1 MKRAKKINKIDEIL
15 KECQTIGISGH
26 VKPDGDCVG
35 SCLALYNYI
44 VESYPEKKVEIR
56 LMPIPE
62 HFLFLEHADKIIHE
76 TESEKSYDLFFC
88 LDCGDEKRLGENE
101 KYLKNAKVT
110 AVIDHHI
117 SNVGFAD
124 YNVIVPDASST
135 CEVLYDLFQDEKIN
149 SSIAACLY
157 TGIVHD
163 TGVFNFSCTSSKTM
177 NIAGKLMD
185 KGINFQKIITDTFY
199 KKSYNQNQILGRALL
214 ESILVL
220 DGKCVVS
227 VVNLKEM
234 EFFGVTGKDLDGIID
249 QLRITEGV
257 ECAVFIYQLDDL
269 SYKVSM
275 RSENYVDVS
284 KIAVTF
290 GGGGH
295 LHAAGCSMEGTEHDV
310 INNIVKEI
318 AAQMQEN

>member
-1 MKRAKKINKIDEIL
+1 MKRVKKINKIDEII
-15 KECQTIGISGH
+15 KDYQTIGISGH
-26 VKPDGDCVG
+26 IKPDGDCVG

-44 VESYPEKKVEIR
+44 LENYPDRTVDIR
-56 LMPIPE
+56 LMPVPE
-62 HFLFLEHADKIIHE
+62 HFLFMKHADQMIHE
-76 TESEKSYDLFFC
+76 TTEDKKYDLFFC
-88 LDCGDEKRLGENE
+88 LDCGDEKRLGENA
-101 KYLKNAKVT
+101 KYFQSANAT

-117 SNVGFAD
+117 SNIGFAD
-124 YNVIVPDASST
+124 DNVIVPDASST
-135 CEVLYDLFQDEKIN
+135 CEVLYDLFDDEKI
-149 SSIAACLY
+149 SKTIAECLY

-214 ESILVL
+214 ESLLVL
-220 DGKCVVS
+220 DGKCIVS
-227 VVNLKEM
+227 VVNLEEM

-257 ECAVFIYQLDDL
+257 ECAVFIYQLGDL

-275 RSENYVDVS
+275 RSDSYVDVS

-295 LHAAGCSMEGTEHDV
+295 IRAAGCSMEGTEHDV

-318 AAQMQEN
+318 AAQLQEN